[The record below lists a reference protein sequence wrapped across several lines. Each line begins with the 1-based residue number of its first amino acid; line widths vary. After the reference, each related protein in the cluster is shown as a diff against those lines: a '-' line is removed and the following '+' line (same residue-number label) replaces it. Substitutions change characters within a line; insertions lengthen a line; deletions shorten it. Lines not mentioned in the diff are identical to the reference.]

1 MWLELYLDGI
11 WRRCAELSGME
22 GDRQQPVQL
31 TYLVDYAV
39 EQLFARDLRALSTR
53 LPVDMGTRTYSTWPA
68 FLIDLLPQGAAR
80 RRLERAA
87 GVQLSDWAVLQR
99 GAINPVGNVRIV
111 ADTPAPVLS
120 HRPFSLREMTRRG
133 DEFLEYAAGTGAAVT
148 GATDTQGEA
157 PKFWVVQD
165 ASGQWYPD
173 DGNCDAFANKFALL
187 KFPVPEAGAHAERI
201 LRHEALF
208 QRVARR
214 VGLRTTQELPE
225 FVDGALL
232 APRFDRRRKQHVE
245 RLGVESL
252 YSVAGIADGGRE
264 PLRHDQ
270 VLFELVEIL
279 TRFDDELCEYV
290 RRDLFNLA
298 VGNRDNHGRNTAILK
313 DVDGTMRLAPL
324 FDVGP
329 SFLDGRAIARVI
341 RWDGERPSGHEWH
354 TVLERLNDRNAD
366 HRALGRRAQI
376 DVARVARCMHEF
388 GDQIA
393 QLPTVMSEC
402 DVDPAIIE
410 LRRPEIDRLAASLS
424 QLRGAY

>member
-1 MWLELYLDGI
+1 MWLELYLDDS
-11 WRRCAELSGME
+11 WHRCAELVGVP

-31 TYLVDYAV
+31 TYSVDYAV
-39 EQLFARDLRALSTR
+39 ERLFARDIRSVSTR
-53 LPVDMGTRTYSTWPA
+53 LPVDLGTRRYTNWPA

-80 RRLERAA
+80 RRLERTA

-99 GAINPVGNVRIV
+99 GAVNPVGNLRIV
-111 ADTPAPVLS
+111 GDTPAAPLS
-120 HRPFSLREMTRRG
+120 HRPFSLREMTQRG
-133 DEFLEYAAGTGAAVT
+133 DEFLEYAAVT

-165 ASGQWYPD
+165 ANGQWYPD
-173 DGNCDAFANKFALL
+173 DGNCDAFASRFALL
-187 KFPVPEAGAHAERI
+187 KFPAPEAGANAERI

-214 VGLRTTQELPE
+214 VGLRTTDDLPE
-225 FVDGALL
+225 FVNGALL
-232 APRFDRRRKQHVE
+232 VPRFDRRHKQYVE

-252 YSVAGIADGGRE
+252 YSVTGVVDGARQ

-270 VLFELVEIL
+270 ALFELAEIL
-279 TRFDDELCEYV
+279 TDFGEELCEYV

-313 DVDGTMRLAPL
+313 EVDGTMRLAPI

-341 RWDGERPSGHEWH
+341 RWDGERASQHDWRA
-354 TVLERLNDRNAD
+354 VLERLNDRNAD
-366 HRALGRRAQI
+366 HRAGGGRARV
-376 DVARVARCMHEF
+376 DVARVARCMQEF
-388 GDQIA
+388 AGQIA
-393 QLPTVMSEC
+393 QLPDIMTEC
-402 DVDPAIIE
+402 EVDAAIVE
-410 LRRPEIDRLAASLS
+410 QRKPEIARLANSLTT
-424 QLRGAY
+424 LRGIR

>member
-1 MWLELYLDGI
+1 MWIELYLEGT
-11 WRRCAELSGME
+11 WQRCAELSGTT
-22 GDRQQPVQL
+22 GNRQQPAQL
-31 TYLVDYAV
+31 TYSVDYAV
-39 EQLFARDLRALSTR
+39 EHLFARDLHAVSTR
-53 LPVDMGTRTYSTWPA
+53 LPVDLGTRQYTTWPA

-99 GAINPVGNVRIV
+99 GAINPVGNLRIV
-111 ADTPAPVLS
+111 GDTPVPAMS
-120 HRPFSLREMTRRG
+120 HRPFSLREMTQRG

-187 KFPVPEAGAHAERI
+187 KFPVPEAGANAERI

-208 QRVARR
+208 QRVARC

-232 APRFDRRRKQHVE
+232 VPRFDRRRTPQVE

-252 YSVAGIADGGRE
+252 YSVTGVADGARE

-270 VLFELVEIL
+270 VLFELAELL
-279 TRFDDELCEYV
+279 TSFDDELCEYV

-298 VGNRDNHGRNTAILK
+298 IGNRDNHGRNTAVLK
-313 DVDGTMRLAPL
+313 DVDGTMRLAPI

-341 RWDGERPSGHEWH
+341 RWDGEHVSGHEWR
-354 TVLERLNDRNAD
+354 TVLDRLNDRNAD
-366 HRALGRRAQI
+366 HRAHGGGVQI
-376 DVARVARCMHEF
+376 DVTRIARCMHGFAE
-388 GDQIA
+388 QIA
-393 QLPTVMSEC
+393 QLPRVMAEC
-402 DVDPAIIE
+402 EVDPAIIE
-410 LRRPEIDRLAASLS
+410 QRQPEIDRLATSLVKL
-424 QLRGAY
+424 QGAQ

>member
-1 MWLELYLDGI
+1 MWLEIYLEGS
-11 WRRCAELSGME
+11 WVRCAELIGTE
-22 GDRQQPVQL
+22 GDRQQPIQL
-31 TYLVDYAV
+31 TYSIDYAV
-39 EQLFARDLRALSTR
+39 DRLFARDLRAVSIR
-53 LPVDMGTRTYSTWPA
+53 VPVDLGTRQYSTWPA

-87 GVQLSDWAVLQR
+87 RIQLSDWAVLQR
-99 GAINPVGNVRIV
+99 GAINPVGNLRIV
-111 ADTPAPVLS
+111 GNTPAVTSS
-120 HRPFSLREMTRRG
+120 HRSFSLREITQRG
-133 DEFLEYAAGTGAAVT
+133 DEFLEYAAGAGAAVT

-165 ASGQWYPD
+165 ASGHWYPD
-173 DGNCDAFANKFALL
+173 DGNCDAFASKFALL
-187 KFPVPEAGAHAERI
+187 KFPVPEAGSNAERI

-214 VGLRTTQELPE
+214 IGLRTTEELPE

-232 APRFDRRRKQHVE
+232 VPRFDRRRKRLVE

-252 YSVAGIADGGRE
+252 YSVTGIVDSARQ

-270 VLFELVEIL
+270 VLFELAEIL
-279 TRFDDELCEYV
+279 TNFDEELCEYV

-313 DVDGTMRLAPL
+313 DVDGTMRLAPI

-341 RWDGERPSGHEWH
+341 RWDGERASEHDWH

-366 HRALGRRAQI
+366 HRARGGRAQI
-376 DVARVARCMHEF
+376 DATRVARCMYEF
-388 GDQIA
+388 ADRIA
-393 QLPTVMSEC
+393 QLPTIMREC
-402 DVDPAIIE
+402 EVDATIIE
-410 LRRPEIDRLAASLS
+410 QRQPEIARLASSLAK
-424 QLRGAY
+424 LRGAQ

>member
-1 MWLELYLDGI
+1 MWIELYLEGT
-11 WRRCAELSGME
+11 WQRCAELSGTA
-22 GDRQQPVQL
+22 GHRQQPVQL
-31 TYLVDYAV
+31 TYSVDYAV
-39 EQLFARDLRALSTR
+39 EHLFARDLHAVSTR
-53 LPVDMGTRTYSTWPA
+53 LPVDLGTKQYTIWPA

-80 RRLERAA
+80 RRLERTA

-99 GAINPVGNVRIV
+99 GAINPVGNLRIV
-111 ADTPAPVLS
+111 GDTPVPAMS
-120 HRPFSLREMTRRG
+120 HRPFSLREMTQRG

-187 KFPVPEAGAHAERI
+187 KFPVPEAGANAERI

-214 VGLRTTQELPE
+214 VGLRTTEELPE

-232 APRFDRRRKQHVE
+232 VPRFDRRRTPQVE

-252 YSVAGIADGGRE
+252 YSVTGVADGARE

-270 VLFELVEIL
+270 VLFELAELL
-279 TRFDDELCEYV
+279 TSFDDELCEYV

-298 VGNRDNHGRNTAILK
+298 VGNRDNHGRNTAVLK
-313 DVDGTMRLAPL
+313 DVDGTMRLAPI

-341 RWDGERPSGHEWH
+341 RWDGERASGHEWR
-354 TVLERLNDRNAD
+354 TVLDRLNDRSAD
-366 HRALGRRAQI
+366 HRAHGGGVQI
-376 DVARVARCMHEF
+376 DVTRIARCMHEF
-388 GDQIA
+388 AEQIA
-393 QLPTVMSEC
+393 QLPRVMAEC
-402 DVDPAIIE
+402 EVDPAIIE
-410 LRRPEIDRLAASLS
+410 QRQPEIDRLATSLVNL
-424 QLRGAY
+424 QGVQ

>member
-1 MWLELYLDGI
+1 
-11 WRRCAELSGME
+11 
-22 GDRQQPVQL
+22 
-31 TYLVDYAV
+31 
-39 EQLFARDLRALSTR
+39 
-53 LPVDMGTRTYSTWPA
+53 
-68 FLIDLLPQGAAR
+68 
-80 RRLERAA
+80 
-87 GVQLSDWAVLQR
+87 
-99 GAINPVGNVRIV
+99 
-111 ADTPAPVLS
+111 
-120 HRPFSLREMTRRG
+120 MTQRG

-187 KFPVPEAGAHAERI
+187 KFPVPEAGANAERI

-214 VGLRTTQELPE
+214 VGLRTTEELPE

-232 APRFDRRRKQHVE
+232 VPRFDRRRTPQVE

-252 YSVAGIADGGRE
+252 YSVTGVADGARE

-270 VLFELVEIL
+270 VLFELAELL
-279 TRFDDELCEYV
+279 TSFDDELCEYV

-298 VGNRDNHGRNTAILK
+298 VGNRDNHGRNTAVLK
-313 DVDGTMRLAPL
+313 DVDGTMRLAPI

-341 RWDGERPSGHEWH
+341 RWDGERASGHEWR
-354 TVLERLNDRNAD
+354 TVLDRLNDRSAD
-366 HRALGRRAQI
+366 HRAHGGGVQI
-376 DVARVARCMHEF
+376 DVTRIARCMHEF
-388 GDQIA
+388 AEQIA
-393 QLPTVMSEC
+393 QLPRVMAEC
-402 DVDPAIIE
+402 EVDPAIIE
-410 LRRPEIDRLAASLS
+410 QRQPEIDRLATSLVNL
-424 QLRGAY
+424 QGVQ